1 MVSLPLRRVVGLDRG
16 ASLVNAELAAL
27 LASLDSQRRHV
38 IEVMEALKDDE
49 RRTSTLPSGW
59 SAIGLVRHLTLGG
72 ERYWFH
78 SIVGGE
84 PLGWFPEQP
93 RADWTVAE
101 DESTDDVLDEYRVTV
116 ERSNEHLRAADLD
129 SPPGQRD
136 PLWDEWG
143 VDFPTVRVIV
153 LHMIVE
159 TAVHAGHLDAAVEL
173 IDGRTRLVLD
183 D

>member
-1 MVSLPLRRVVGLDRG
+1 M
-16 ASLVNAELAAL
+16 NAELVAL
-27 LASLDSQRRHV
+27 LASLDAQRRHV
-38 IEVMEALKDDE
+38 IDVVEALNDDE

-59 SAIGLVRHLTLGG
+59 SAIGLVRHLTLAG

-93 RADWTVAE
+93 RADWTVAD
-101 DESTDDVLDEYRVTV
+101 DESTDDVLNDYRVAA
-116 ERSNEHLRAADLD
+116 ERSNEHLRGVDLD

-143 VDFPTVRVIV
+143 VEFPTVRVIL

-183 D
+183 E

>member
-1 MVSLPLRRVVGLDRG
+1 MS
-16 ASLVNAELAAL
+16 AELQAL
-27 LASLDSQRRHV
+27 QASLDAQRRHV
-38 IEVMEALKDDE
+38 VEVVDALDDLQ
-49 RRTSTLPSGW
+49 RRAATLPSGW
-59 SAIGLVRHLTLGG
+59 SPIGLIRHLTLAD

-84 PLGWFPEQP
+84 PLGWFPEGP
-93 RADWTVAE
+93 RADWTVGGSE
-101 DESTDDVLDEYRVTV
+101 PTGQVLDEYRATV
-116 ERSNEHLRAADLD
+116 EHSNDILRGIDLD
-129 SPPGQRD
+129 APPAQRD

-143 VDFPTVRVIV
+143 IDFPTNRVIV

-183 D
+183 

>member
-1 MVSLPLRRVVGLDRG
+1 MSD
-16 ASLVNAELAAL
+16 ELAAL
-27 LASLDSQRRHV
+27 LASLDAQRRHI
-38 IEVMEALKDDE
+38 IEVVDALGDDE
-49 RRTSTLPSGW
+49 RRTPTLPSGW
-59 SAIGLVRHLTLGG
+59 TPIGLVRHLTLAD

-84 PLGWFPEQP
+84 ALGWFPDGP
-93 RADWTVAE
+93 RADWTVAV
-101 DESTDDVLDEYRVTV
+101 DERTDEVLDDYRRAI
-116 ERSNEHLRAADLD
+116 ERSNGYLRSVDVDA
-129 SPPGQRD
+129 PPRQRD

-143 VDFPTVRVIV
+143 VDFRTVRVIV